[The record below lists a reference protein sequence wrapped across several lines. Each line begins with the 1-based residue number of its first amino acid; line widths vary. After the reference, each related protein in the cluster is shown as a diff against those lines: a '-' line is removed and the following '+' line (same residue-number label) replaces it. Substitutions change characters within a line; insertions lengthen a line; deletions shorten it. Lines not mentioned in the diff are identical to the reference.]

1 MDKKT
6 PKKTKEISHDDL
18 VKYYREGEDVDNPIY
33 AEQRSNLM
41 LVAGNHYSKK
51 SSRFYNR
58 VRNDQNMAKEQKIRI
73 TKNHLQRICKIYE
86 NNILSYAPCTVIDPK
101 NESELKDQKAAELN
115 KSVWTDICT
124 RHKMK
129 QKTRE
134 IVQDFVRIG
143 ETHMKVYWDPNKGK
157 FLGMVP
163 RPMSMD
169 DMPEP
174 EDMEFDE
181 DGNPVMPE
189 QEMIPQFSGDI
200 VYERIYGFN
209 LFRARE
215 AKNLDESWF
224 VGLRKMMSVSDLKMI
239 VGDDEEKVSYIQPS
253 KDETYLVFDGNNTN
267 YTEATNECLVLEFY
281 IRPCFD
287 FPNGYFYV
295 YTLTGILWEG
305 ELPFGFF
312 PIISAGFDEVP
323 TNPRCHSIIKQLRP
337 YQSELNRMAS
347 AAAETQITIGQ
358 DKVFI
363 QAGTKLQNGGQQPG
377 VNAYTVAGA
386 APTILPGRTGDQW
399 FAPIKDCIDEMY
411 LVANIAEDNQEK
423 QSQADPY
430 TMLFASIEQ
439 KKKYVLYVTKVMQ
452 FLVDMTDLS
461 LNIAKNYY
469 SDEAIIPM
477 IGRTEA
483 VNIAEFKTTT
493 PSNFSIKIEEGTEDM
508 ESRMGR
514 QLMFNH
520 ILQYASSK
528 LDPKQLGQ
536 LIRMA
541 PYANSELGFEDL
553 TLDYDN
559 ATNMILSL
567 DRGVYMPPNM
577 QDDPQY
583 MMKRL
588 VARTRKADFNQL
600 PPQVKDL
607 YGQAYQSYIEI
618 NAKQQQAIKDAEQGL
633 IPMSG
638 MAVVCDLYVPMPDNP
653 TKTQRARV
661 PYDSLVWLLQAIEKQ
676 GMSQHALAQQQ
687 TGALADIARQ
697 MQQNPQ
703 TMQVHTPNG
712 MAAPSSPAA
721 QPQPHLPPT
730 QVQRPQPQ
738 QAGGPGQAM
747 QPAVNPAG

>member
-1 MDKKT
+1 MMDKKSQ
-6 PKKTKEISHDDL
+6 KKEINHDDL
-18 VKYYREGEDVDNPIY
+18 IKYYREGEGVDESIY

-58 VRNDQNMAKEQKIRI
+58 VRNDQNLAREQKIRI

-86 NNILSYAPCTVIDPK
+86 NNILSYAPITVIDPK
-101 NESELKDQKAAELN
+101 NESELQDQKAAELN
-115 KSVWTDICT
+115 KSVWSDICT

-129 QKTRE
+129 QKIRE
-134 IVQDFVRIG
+134 VVQDFVRIG
-143 ETHMKVYWDPNKGK
+143 EVHYKVFWDPNKGK

-163 RPMSMD
+163 RPIDPSTIDMD
-169 DMPEP
+169 SLEVGEDGMPIMPEP
-174 EDMEFDE
+174 EMV
-181 DGNPVMPE
+181 PS
-189 QEMIPQFSGDI
+189 FSGDL

-209 LFRARE
+209 LFRAKE
-215 AKNLDESWF
+215 AKTLDESWF
-224 VGLRKMMSVSDLKMI
+224 VGLRKMMSLDDLRKL
-239 VGDDEEKVSYIQPS
+239 VGDDEEKLKFVEAS
-253 KDETYLVFDGNNTN
+253 KDETYMVFDGNNTN
-267 YTEATNECLVLEFY
+267 YTEATNECLVMEMY
-281 IRPCFD
+281 IRPCLD
-287 FPNGYFYV
+287 FPNGYYYI
-295 YTLTGILWEG
+295 YTLEGILWEG
-305 ELPFGFF
+305 EIPFGFF

-337 YQSELNRMAS
+337 YQAEINRMAS

-363 QAGTKLQNGGQQPG
+363 QAGTKLQNGGQAAG
-377 VNAYTVAGA
+377 VNAYTVAGNP
-386 APTILPGRTGDQW
+386 PTILPGRTGDQW
-399 FAPIKDCIDEMY
+399 FQPIKDTIEEMY
-411 LVANIAEDNQEK
+411 LVANINEDNQEK
-423 QSQADPY
+423 NAQIDPY

-452 FLVDMTDLS
+452 FLIDMTELS
-461 LNIAKNYY
+461 LSLMKSYV
-469 SDEAIIPM
+469 SDDALVPM
-477 IGRTEA
+477 IGRSEM

-493 PSNFSIKIEEGTEDM
+493 PLNYSIKVDAGTEDM
-508 ESRMGR
+508 ESRMGK

-520 ILQYASSK
+520 ILQYAAQK

-536 LIRMA
+536 LIRTA
-541 PYANSELGFEDL
+541 PYANNELGFSDL

-588 VARTRKADFNQL
+588 VARTRKADFAQL

-607 YGQAYQSYIEI
+607 YGQAYQKYIEI
-618 NAKQQQAIKDAEQGL
+618 NAQQQQAIKDAEQGL

-653 TKTQRARV
+653 SKTQRARV

-676 GMSQHALAQQQ
+676 GMSQQALAQQQ
-687 TGALADIARQ
+687 QGALADMAKQ
-697 MQQNPQ
+697 MQANPQ
-703 TMQVHTPNG
+703 TMPVHAPMPMAHPAQAPAPQSPQHLPN
-712 MAAPSSPAA
+712 MT
-721 QPQPHLPPT
+721 PQP
-730 QVQRPQPQ
+730 PQPQ
-738 QAGGPGQAM
+738 QSAGPGQAT
-747 QPAVNPAG
+747 QPALNPAR